1 MDADG
6 SVEGAEEEPQVRGA
20 FDLHQG
26 PELVHFKT
34 SLQHII
40 FIIIIVI
47 YIVNIMEDLIITRG
61 Y

>member
-26 PELVHFKT
+26 PELVHFKA
-34 SLQHII
+34 SLQHI
-40 FIIIIVI
+40 
-47 YIVNIMEDLIITRG
+47 NISSSSSSSSS
-61 Y
+61 